1 MRLGPKCRL
10 NFTRKTV
17 TTDRRQF
24 TLSYLFYFSFFFCIV
39 FACLRFGSHF
49 RSHDS
54 HVTGEHMVEL
64 GGHFFL
70 FVVFCKSKQF
80 FNVHVHVYCIFK
92 VTFLVQDFM
101 DVLCDLVSQNVVKS
115 TDIWVY
121 KMSVRVHFYRHC
133 SLQLNTGISSFLS
146 KSGNAM
152 DSAFQQ

>member
-1 MRLGPKCRL
+1 ML
-10 NFTRKTV
+10 
-17 TTDRRQF
+17 
-24 TLSYLFYFSFFFCIV
+24 
-39 FACLRFGSHF
+39 
-49 RSHDS
+49 
-54 HVTGEHMVEL
+54 EL

-80 FNVHVHVYCIFK
+80 FNVHVHVHCIFK

-101 DVLCDLVSQNVVKS
+101 NVLCDLVSQNVVKS

-146 KSGNAM
+146 KNGNAM

>member
-1 MRLGPKCRL
+1 
-10 NFTRKTV
+10 
-17 TTDRRQF
+17 
-24 TLSYLFYFSFFFCIV
+24 
-39 FACLRFGSHF
+39 
-49 RSHDS
+49 
-54 HVTGEHMVEL
+54 MVEL
-64 GGHFFL
+64 GGHFLLL
-70 FVVFCKSKQF
+70 FFCKSKQF
-80 FNVHVHVYCIFK
+80 FNVHVHVHCIFK

-146 KSGNAM
+146 KNGNAM